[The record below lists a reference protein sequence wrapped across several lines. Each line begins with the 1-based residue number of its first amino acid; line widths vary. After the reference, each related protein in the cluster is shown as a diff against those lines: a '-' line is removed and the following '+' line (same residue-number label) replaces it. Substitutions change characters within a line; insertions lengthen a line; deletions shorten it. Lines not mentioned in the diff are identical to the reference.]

1 MKKKKFWCKYFTVF
15 CTFKCH
21 FWSFPQIERHFSQC
35 LWTFACIYWLIF
47 QIWNAQVEIVFNM
60 GDFPSSNM
68 DLLSRKKIVVRAQ
81 VPTSACQESRFGV
94 NPYGK
99 RVFQGGS
106 LVYVLCPMV
115 AWRLWERCQ
124 RARLCGGGERRTEY
138 DRQLLQWPKHQEL
151 GGETQEGQTVVLKV
165 QSTNKMFLCP
175 KSKHFLAGKKLR
187 FPVHLWNPMRKNL
200 IPLFETGFVY
210 QKDTITTPT
219 SQSFHFLFLKLMQGP
234 HYVHDESQSS

>member
-1 MKKKKFWCKYFTVF
+1 MDRKEPNTDCLVKFLSVSYYLCLAQQTLVYQIFA
-15 CTFKCH
+15 
-21 FWSFPQIERHFSQC
+21 FPAPCE
-35 LWTFACIYWLIF
+35 L
-47 QIWNAQVEIVFNM
+47 
-60 GDFPSSNM
+60 PSSP
-68 DLLSRKKIVVRAQ
+68 LKSQATT
-81 VPTSACQESRFGV
+81 PTSSF
-94 NPYGK
+94 
-99 RVFQGGS
+99 VF
-106 LVYVLCPMV
+106 
-115 AWRLWERCQ
+115 CQ

-200 IPLFETGFVY
+200 IPLFETSFVY